1 MDYGRSFTYML
12 KSGQYGKIL
21 IGGLLLLVPIFG
33 WAVVGGYGIRVLR
46 GVAAGDETLPEWTGW
61 GELFTTGL
69 LLWLAGLIY
78 SVPSLLLSRLGIA
91 GSLLSTLWSIVVYV
105 WLPAAIIRFAMTN
118 NFGAFFEFAQI
129 KDFIQKN
136 LNNYVVV
143 ILLALAASFV
153 ASFGVILLI
162 IGVIFTIF
170 WASLVASHL
179 SGQLWR
185 TSTGQ
190 TPLV

>member
-33 WAVVGGYGIRVLR
+33 WAVVGGYGIRVMR
-46 GVAAGDETLPEWTGW
+46 GVAAGDEALPEWTGW

-78 SVPSLLLSRLGIA
+78 SLPSLLLSRLGIA

-105 WLPAAIIRFAMTN
+105 VLPAAIIRFAMTN

-129 KDFIQKN
+129 KDFIQRN
-136 LNNYVVV
+136 LNNYIVV
-143 ILLALAASFV
+143 ILLTLAAGII

-162 IGVIFTIF
+162 IGVIFTYF
-170 WASLVASHL
+170 WFSLVASHL

-185 TSTGQ
+185 TSTGRA
-190 TPLV
+190 PLA

>member
-1 MDYGRSFTYML
+1 MDYGRSFSYML

-21 IGGLLLLVPIFG
+21 IGGLLFLVPIFG
-33 WAVVGGYGIRVLR
+33 WAVIGGYGIRVMR
-46 GVAAGDETLPEWTGW
+46 GVAAGDERLPEWTDW

-69 LLWLAGLIY
+69 LLWVASLIY
-78 SVPSLLLSRLGIA
+78 SVPSLILSRLGVM

-105 WLPAAIIRFAMTN
+105 VLPAAIIRFAMTN
-118 NFGAFFEFAQI
+118 NFGAFFDFAQI

-136 LNNYVVV
+136 INTYVVV
-143 ILLALAASFV
+143 ILLTLAASII
-153 ASFGVILLI
+153 ASFGFILLI

-170 WASLVASHL
+170 WASLVAAHL

-185 TSTGQ
+185 TSVGQ
-190 TPLV
+190 APLA